1 MARETVESPMP
12 GKITEIKVKVG
23 AVVKEDDELMIL
35 EAMKMENPICAP
47 ISGKVV
53 ELNVAVNGLVAT
65 GQVLAII
72 EK

>member
-1 MARETVESPMP
+1 MSRETVEAPMP

-23 AVVKEDDELMIL
+23 DSVKEDDELMTL
-35 EAMKMENPICAP
+35 EAMKMQNPIVAP

-53 ELNVAVNGLVAT
+53 EMNVALNAMVAT
-65 GQVLAII
+65 GQVLAVI